1 MVIDLQHDTGTDTI
15 PNTAGIRMRKK
26 QVGVIAL
33 GIWLIIIALSMLMA
47 ERFDLALFFVLGFI
61 GFLVIVELM
70 EPHYVKPGYLWYS
83 RFLIAVGI
91 VLFGLIVAQKFLDI
105 LGLEIVLA

>member
-1 MVIDLQHDTGTDTI
+1 
-15 PNTAGIRMRKK
+15 MRKK
-26 QVGVIAL
+26 QIGTIIL
-33 GIWLIIIALSMLMA
+33 GSWLSIIAVSMLVA

-70 EPHYVKPGYLWYS
+70 EPHYVKPGYLWYT
-83 RFLIAVGI
+83 RFLILVGI
-91 VLFGLIVAQKFLDI
+91 VVFGAIVAQKVLDI

>member
-1 MVIDLQHDTGTDTI
+1 
-15 PNTAGIRMRKK
+15 MRKK
-26 QVGVIAL
+26 QIGAFAL
-33 GIWLIIIALSMLMA
+33 GIWLTIISFSMLFA

-83 RFLIAVGI
+83 RFLIAAGI
-91 VLFGLIVAQKFLDI
+91 VLFGAIVAQKILDM

>member
-1 MVIDLQHDTGTDTI
+1 MLIKNRGCPDHR
-15 PNTAGIRMRKK
+15 NTSGIQMRKK
-26 QVGVIAL
+26 RIATIAL
-33 GIWLIIIALSMLMA
+33 GLWLVIISVMMLIA

-83 RFLIAVGI
+83 RFLIGVGI
-91 VLFGLIVAQKFLDI
+91 VLFGAIVAQKILDM